1 MYLICFTVMCHP
13 NKKALPYETLCM
25 TNYTVSMCC
34 VQIVFWLSSAGR
46 VDKNTSRIKI
56 QQKKKT
62 VSQQP

>member
-1 MYLICFTVMCHP
+1 MYFNCFTVMCHP

-34 VQIVFWLSSAGR
+34 VQIEFWLSSAGR